1 MKKSMQRII
10 ISVLGVILMLSMGS
24 NAMAMTYAKSITI
37 LPNQIW
43 SADYDNTDA
52 RTGNYSTVQAR
63 CHSVWPTS
71 GSAVYHKIRCQ
82 VTNGY
87 DKVISTVYKLD
98 KDDAYWTSITLKEGY
113 LSASLVGF
121 EFSGNSNN
129 DAYAIVSYDGK

>member
-52 RTGNYSTVQAR
+52 RTCNYSTVQAR

-87 DKVISTVYKLD
+87 DIVISSVYKLD
-98 KDDAYWTSITLKEGY
+98 KDDANWTSIPLKEGY
-113 LSASLVGF
+113 LSASIVGF